1 MLVKVNRIDATS
13 NKVNVTQL
21 DIDDYGSV
29 IPIKE
34 LELNIPPYDNDSI
47 IQTLKSSSYA
57 AIFTEGNIDDN
68 NSTVILASGM
78 TIDELNK
85 EKSKTVDKVANKKKN
100 NKKK

>member
-1 MLVKVNRIDATS
+1 MLIKVKDINISENKIKAT
-13 NKVNVTQL
+13 KL
-21 DIDDYGSV
+21 DIDDYGSI
-29 IPIKE
+29 IPLKD
-34 LELNIPPYDNDSI
+34 LELKVSAGNDSI

-85 EKSKTVDKVANKKKN
+85 EKSKTVDKVANKKK
-100 NKKK
+100 